1 MIATIALAG
10 LAFDPGSCTGV
21 TLHLLGAL
29 PQYGKMG
36 VTCIADSLADAD
48 ALYDAVAE
56 ICANAEP

>member
-1 MIATIALAG
+1 
-10 LAFDPGSCTGV
+10 
-21 TLHLLGAL
+21 
-29 PQYGKMG
+29 MG